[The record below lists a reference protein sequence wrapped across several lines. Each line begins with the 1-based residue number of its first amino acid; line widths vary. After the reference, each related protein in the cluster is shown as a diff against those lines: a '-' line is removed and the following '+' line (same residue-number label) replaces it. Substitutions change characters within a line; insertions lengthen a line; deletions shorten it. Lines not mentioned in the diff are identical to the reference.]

1 MNEPG
6 PEPEAQRDQKVQS
19 SFAPAAPGTSEPV
32 SAAESAPDQA
42 EAPAVCD
49 PGQVEAPPV
58 RDPDQAEISAPPD
71 PEQAEA
77 PAVPG
82 RGALRETGGAAAN
95 PGHAG
100 RTPIPP
106 RGRRGDP
113 AAVVRSFS
121 LEGRVAIVT
130 GASSGLGA
138 AVSRALA
145 GLGAQV
151 AVVARRRDRL
161 ASLAEEIDGFAL
173 GCDLSDPAAITG
185 IGPAVAEWLGP
196 PEILI
201 NAAGNRFGTE
211 RAESEPLDD
220 IRRTLDLNLLA
231 PLLLAQQVFPY
242 MRELGR
248 GAIVNISSISGR
260 VGVPGIPQASYA
272 ASKAGLSGLTSELAV
287 QWARHSIR
295 VNTVAPGFFR
305 SEITDSLYDS
315 ERGAEY
321 LRRNIPLP
329 TEGTAEDIVGAII
342 WLAGDAGRYVTGQTI
357 VVDGGWTAR

>member
-1 MNEPG
+1 MSEADRATTGRRREARPSHRPGVQGQPKPG
-6 PEPEAQRDQKVQS
+6 PETAGPGGRTRRV
-19 SFAPAAPGTSEPV
+19 PAPGEHTAV
-32 SAAESAPDQA
+32 DAYTAALP
-42 EAPAVCD
+42 
-49 PGQVEAPPV
+49 
-58 RDPDQAEISAPPD
+58 
-71 PEQAEA
+71 
-77 PAVPG
+77 
-82 RGALRETGGAAAN
+82 
-95 PGHAG
+95 
-100 RTPIPP
+100 
-106 RGRRGDP
+106 
-113 AAVVRSFS
+113 SFELS
-121 LEGRVAIVT
+121 GRVAIVT

-161 ASLAEEIDGFAL
+161 DALAGEIGGIAAA
-173 GCDLSDPAAITG
+173 GDLSEPAAI
-185 IGPAVAEWLGP
+185 AEIIPDIAGRLGP

-201 NAAGNRFGTE
+201 NAAGNRFGAE

-220 IRRTLDLNLLA
+220 IRRTLDLNLVA

-248 GAIVNISSISGR
+248 GSIVNISSISGR

-272 ASKAGLSGLTSELAV
+272 ASKAGLSGLTTELAV

-305 SEITDSLYDS
+305 SEITGSLYDS
-315 ERGAEY
+315 DRGAEY

-329 TEGTAEDIVGAII
+329 TEGTAEDMIGAIV
-342 WLAGDAGRYVTGQTI
+342 WLAGDAGRYVTGQTV
-357 VVDGGWTAR
+357 VVDGGWTAH

>member
-1 MNEPG
+1 MNEPH
-6 PEPEAQRDQKVQS
+6 P
-19 SFAPAAPGTSEPV
+19 APGTQRAQQENPATPGRESLRGTT
-32 SAAESAPDQA
+32 AAETANDRRSGLSPL
-42 EAPAVCD
+42 
-49 PGQVEAPPV
+49 
-58 RDPDQAEISAPPD
+58 
-71 PEQAEA
+71 PE
-77 PAVPG
+77 
-82 RGALRETGGAAAN
+82 
-95 PGHAG
+95 
-100 RTPIPP
+100 
-106 RGRRGDP
+106 RGRYGDLAP
-113 AAVVRSFS
+113 VVHSFS
-121 LEGRVAIVT
+121 LDGRVAIVT

-138 AVSRALA
+138 AVSRALSD
-145 GLGAQV
+145 LGARV
-151 AVVARRRDRL
+151 AVVARRQDRL
-161 ASLAEEIDGFAL
+161 GPLAEEIDGFAL
-173 GCDLSDPAAITG
+173 GCDLSDPAAIAG
-185 IGPAVAEWLGP
+185 IGPAVAERLGP

-211 RAESEPLDD
+211 RAEAEPLDD
-220 IRRTLDLNLLA
+220 IRRTLDLNLVA

-305 SEITDSLYDS
+305 SEITGSLYDS

-329 TEGTAEDIVGAII
+329 TEGTAEDIVGAIV